1 MDGWDW
7 TGLDW
12 ILLRSL
18 VHLEHLAVLKSYK
31 CMGWIGW
38 IRLDGLDWI
47 GWILLRSLVQLEH
60 LAVLINLAY
69 YISNTI
75 VTVGSRY
82 GLSLRMKKL
91 GSYSI
96 TFTNDGARK
105 RKNWVSSSLGPIF
118 KGNLKLKKISNCWIQ
133 LNQSLH

>member
-1 MDGWDW
+1 MVGRTD
-7 TGLDW
+7 GLDGR
-12 ILLRSL
+12 ILLR
-18 VHLEHLAVLKSYK
+18 
-31 CMGWIGW
+31 I
-38 IRLDGLDWI
+38 
-47 GWILLRSLVQLEH
+47 LVQLEH

-96 TFTNDGARK
+96 TFSNDGARK